1 MVHGNR
7 ARPALSYPDQWGQ
20 IGSLPPQV
28 AGDPVTAPRSPE
40 QVESLSV
47 CPCVGAGVGVP
58 VDGQDLVSLVP
69 VLIALPRQEEGFMLG
84 HNLSQTVFVL
94 ADVYLNTL
102 AGLDS
107 MLGDSTV
114 FLLDPLHKLKVVHI
128 DQDFE
133 LGG

>member
-28 AGDPVTAPRSPE
+28 AGDPVTATRSPE

-58 VDGQDLVSLVP
+58 IGAYSYRESFFSFGIVDSCG
-69 VLIALPRQEEGFMLG
+69 
-84 HNLSQTVFVL
+84 
-94 ADVYLNTL
+94 
-102 AGLDS
+102 
-107 MLGDSTV
+107 
-114 FLLDPLHKLKVVHI
+114 
-128 DQDFE
+128 
-133 LGG
+133 